1 MFSADLLVG
10 FTLLS
15 LLQNAYNPLF
25 SKSFLFHWTLKANS
39 FLAFFYVR
47 FSGGLTTELKVHV
60 VKSINSYN
68 EARPHASCDFLTP
81 NQAHKGSGI
90 LAKRWKNNYI
100 KKSLDE
106 LEFQELAG
114 EKA

>member
-1 MFSADLLVG
+1 MTYDRGKEMS
-10 FTLLS
+10 
-15 LLQNAYNPLF
+15 QHQLF
-25 SKSFLFHWTLKANS
+25 QTM
-39 FLAFFYVR
+39 
-47 FSGGLTTELKVHV
+47 TELKVHV

-100 KKSLDE
+100 KKNLDE
-106 LEFQELAG
+106 LEFQELAI
-114 EKA
+114 EKV